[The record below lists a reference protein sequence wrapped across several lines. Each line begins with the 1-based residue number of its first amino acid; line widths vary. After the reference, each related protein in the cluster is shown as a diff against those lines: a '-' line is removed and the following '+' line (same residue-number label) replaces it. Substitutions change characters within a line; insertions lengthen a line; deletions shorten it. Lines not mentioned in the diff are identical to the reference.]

1 MEMDSSNAGDSGR
14 DIFYSVGLFGAAP
27 FVVKALMPALDS
39 ASEEGLFMKG
49 FEIYFRPIE
58 KVCNWWPWYDDWGT
72 EIVE

>member
-1 MEMDSSNAGDSGR
+1 MLVILGA
-14 DIFYSVGLFGAAP
+14 IFFIPLVYLGAAP

-72 EIVE
+72 EIAE